1 MRGTFSTQQQAI
13 QFVPYTMHEDG
24 SVTFMNKLLLIL
36 VFISL
41 YSFSYAQS
49 AFKLVKI
56 LSKSKSH
63 KIVSVCRTTRVPI
76 QHEALARNVVN
87 LANPY
92 LMRVSKVK
100 GYYDVKCLPV
110 LHIVTEFSAP
120 ILKNPE
126 TIYGGYNYLRILA
139 TASKERGVVSKGFV
153 PIWKSINKTQG
164 YNGVHHIVNKSTIKA
179 IHSVMKR
186 EYRASGKNFT
196 IRLDEMQNTAPAVFH
211 VFHGNPRYT
220 NVFHNSTQQI
230 IAYKTGGVRK
240 IILDYFNT
248 INEINISNGMKP
260 IHQSVV
266 EGTLKEAELWAK
278 TFKLR
283 WR

>member
-1 MRGTFSTQQQAI
+1 MYMIKKIFLVCLFC
-13 QFVPYTMHEDG
+13 FVG
-24 SVTFMNKLLLIL
+24 VLLH
-36 VFISL
+36 
-41 YSFSYAQS
+41 AQS
-49 AFKLVKI
+49 AYKLVKLI
-56 LSKSKSH
+56 GSSKSAKV
-63 KIVSVCRTTRVPI
+63 VSVCRTTRVPI

-100 GYYDVKCLPV
+100 GYYEVKCLPEI
-110 LHIVTEFSAP
+110 LIVTEFSAP

-139 TASKERGVVSKGFV
+139 TASKERGVVSKRFV

-179 IHSVMKR
+179 IHSAMKR

-196 IRLDEMQNTAPAVFH
+196 IRLDETQNTAPAVFH

-266 EGTLKEAELWAK
+266 DGTLKEAELWAK